1 MSDKKG
7 KGKGKAGSRRQS
19 LCSCI
24 SPDVLP
30 PRSERVTASTRTAVF
45 ALLDAAKTTHRVGGF
60 RMPQDV
66 YDAYLEA
73 LGSFFST
80 DEMVAF
86 MRNRVPNLYLPEE
99 GYVSGFT
106 RFLNL
111 LEGEDA

>member
-1 MSDKKG
+1 MSDK

-60 RMPQDV
+60 RMHHRTPDRHWSQDV

-86 MRNRVPNLYLPEE
+86 MRNRVPNLYLPGE
-99 GYVSGFT
+99 GYV
-106 RFLNL
+106 N
-111 LEGEDA
+111 